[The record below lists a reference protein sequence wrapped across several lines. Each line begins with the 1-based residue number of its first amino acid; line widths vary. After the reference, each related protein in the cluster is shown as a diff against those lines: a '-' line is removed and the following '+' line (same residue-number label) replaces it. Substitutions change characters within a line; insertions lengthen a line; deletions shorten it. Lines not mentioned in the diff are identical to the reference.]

1 MSTGTNT
8 GAGPSAGAGADT
20 GAGIDTDG
28 LSSEFRKA
36 FGAEPDGV
44 WTAPGRINLIGEHT
58 DYNDGFALPVA
69 LPHSLTVAAA
79 RREDRVVRLR
89 SRQFSDVIEAP
100 LAELSPGSVPGW
112 AAYQAGALWV
122 LADEGYR
129 FGGLDL
135 LVDSSIPTGTGL
147 STSAAVCCATVLAAT
162 GLNGAEPAPA
172 EVARL
177 AQRAENDFV
186 GMPCGIMDQ
195 SAVMLSDEG
204 RALFLDCRSLETEQ
218 VPFDPAAHGL
228 SLLVVD
234 TRAPRRLVEGAYA
247 ERRRSCEEA
256 ARTLRVS
263 ALRDISSEG
272 LPEALAA
279 LPDDVTRSRV
289 RHVVTENARVLDTVA
304 LFRAGRP
311 REAGPLFTA
320 SHVSLRDD
328 YEVSVPEVDAAVEA
342 VLSAGALGARI
353 TGGGFGGCVIAL
365 VDSGRTEACA
375 EAAREAYAERGFDAP
390 VVFTALPSAGAR
402 RLR

>member
-1 MSTGTNT
+1 VSGTSVNETGVNGT
-8 GAGPSAGAGADT
+8 GVDDISA
-20 GAGIDTDG
+20 
-28 LSSEFRKA
+28 EFRTV
-36 FGAEPDGV
+36 FGSDPDGV

-58 DYNDGFALPVA
+58 DYNDGFALPIA
-69 LPHSLTVAAA
+69 LPHSLNLAAA
-79 RREDRVVRLR
+79 RRSDGVVRLR
-89 SRQFSDVIEAP
+89 SRQFPDVFEAR
-100 LAELSPGSVPGW
+100 LADLSPGTVPGW
-112 AAYQAGALWV
+112 AAYQAGALWT
-122 LADEGYR
+122 LLDEGHGI
-129 FGGLDL
+129 GGMDL
-135 LVDSSIPTGTGL
+135 LVESSIPTGTGL

-162 GLNGAEPAPA
+162 GLYARGSAAEPAPA

-195 SAVMLSDEG
+195 SAVMLADEG
-204 RALFLDCRSLETEQ
+204 HSLFLDCRSLETEQ
-218 VPFDPAAHGL
+218 VPFDPAAHGM

-256 ARTLRVS
+256 ARALGVR
-263 ALRDISSEG
+263 ALRDVSAEG

-279 LPDDVTRSRV
+279 LPDDLVRRRV
-289 RHVVTENARVLDTVA
+289 RHVVTENARVLEAVS

-320 SHVSLRDD
+320 SHASLRDD
-328 YEVSVPEVDAAVEA
+328 YEVSVPEVDTAVDAALA
-342 VLSAGALGARI
+342 AGALGARI

-365 VDSGRTEACA
+365 VETEAAAECA
-375 EAAREAYAERGFDAP
+375 EAVRAAFAERGFEEP

-402 RLR
+402 RLV